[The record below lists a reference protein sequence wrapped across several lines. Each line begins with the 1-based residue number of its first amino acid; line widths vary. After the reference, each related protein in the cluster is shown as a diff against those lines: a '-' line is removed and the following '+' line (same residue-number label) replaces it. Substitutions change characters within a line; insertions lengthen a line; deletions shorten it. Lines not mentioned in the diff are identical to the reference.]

1 MGTIS
6 DTDQSSEIGALD
18 HAISGDLSLDEI
30 ASITGLDVQYVRRL
44 LYRGDLGGRKREN
57 VEAWLQHR
65 ESNRLTRLPRVAHAR
80 VFNKWRD

>member
-1 MGTIS
+1 MGTTIG
-6 DTDQSSEIGALD
+6 TDQSLEIGALD

-44 LYRGDLGGRKREN
+44 LYRGELGGRKREN
-57 VEAWLQHR
+57 VEAWLQHQ
-65 ESNRLTRLPRVAHAR
+65 ESNRLARLPRVAHTR